1 MFMLIGHPKAKRRL
15 IETVYIHN
23 CVTGFAFSLTR
34 VKLKLRFSFK
44 TFLKLSSVS
53 LMKLFQ
59 NDYYGCQEEVA
70 KKEAFTGT
78 GQSMIDTT
86 KNELTQPANY
96 VRYVFFRHFLV
107 TKKHN

>member
-1 MFMLIGHPKAKRRL
+1 MLIGHPKAKRRL
-15 IETVYIHN
+15 IETVYINN
-23 CVTGFAFSLTR
+23 CITGFVFSLTR

-44 TFLKLSSVS
+44 TFLKLSSVY

-59 NDYYGCQEEVA
+59 NDYHGCREEVA
-70 KKEAFTGT
+70 EKEAFTGT
-78 GQSMIDTT
+78 DQGMIDMT
-86 KNELTQPANY
+86 KNELTQPTNY